1 MLNFQLCHINYNVY
15 VIPFFFPLMYHNYK
29 VANKMSTKNVKKKVI
44 INVLWNI
51 FKIVMASVL
60 KLELS
65 LVRFYNYFAL

>member
-1 MLNFQLCHINYNVY
+1 
-15 VIPFFFPLMYHNYK
+15 
-29 VANKMSTKNVKKKVI
+29 MSTKNVKKKVI